1 MTIDS
6 TRDVKPLD
14 DPTGHIGPKL
24 PMDDPQT
31 GSEGHVGP
39 KLPTDDPQPDSE
51 GHVGPKI
58 EPKGPLNLGSIS
70 QGSSLDFDLTLT
82 NLNDSAQ
89 NWSWQANTP
98 TSSVTV
104 NTPPDSIP
112 AGGQET
118 ISATVHTTGLASG
131 TYSPTLIFTFTPY
144 NTSATVTIQF
154 SVN

>member
-6 TRDVKPLD
+6 TRHGKALD

-24 PMDDPQT
+24 PTDDPQP

-58 EPKGPLNLGSIS
+58 DPKGPLNLGSIP
-70 QGSSLDFDLTLT
+70 QGSSLDFNLTMT

-89 NWSWQANTP
+89 NWSWQASTP
-98 TSSVTV
+98 ISSLTV
-104 NTPPDSIP
+104 NTPPDIIQ

-118 ISATVHTTGLASG
+118 ISATVRTTGLASG
-131 TYSPTLIFTFTPY
+131 NYGPILIFTFTPY
-144 NTSATVTIQF
+144 NTSTTVTIQF